1 MADRSSKLRTLLLS
15 LIYPHQ
21 ASYYDDWS
29 DAFRGSR
36 DFDCT
41 FENVAGLRPDRL
53 SRLIDEHD
61 AIVLLHST
69 NADTL
74 DYLAPIAATLSE
86 RKSARLLTFVGN
98 EYNSPHA
105 PLSDKIAMIGAMR
118 PDIVATQLLQEAGD
132 YLYAGTHAR
141 VISLPHALN
150 PHVYQPG
157 PASAARRLD
166 IGFRGYHYPTYI
178 GDVARNQT
186 VAKVIE
192 HAKALGLTLDFSE
205 SQRLGRK
212 QWAAFLADCR
222 ATVATEA
229 GSWYLSRSEDL
240 VNQVAAYAAENRN
253 SPTIG
258 ADSPL
263 RNMVRGLP
271 LPIKSVLAVLAR
283 KGPVKYAPFADED
296 LPFATVY
303 ERFFKDADKCPA
315 YSKAVSSRHF
325 DAIGSKT
332 ALLMPEGRYNDI
344 LTADEH
350 YISIAADMSN
360 IDDALAKFA
369 DVTMRESITERVYEF
384 VQASH
389 THAHRIKTAH
399 EALTET

>member
-1 MADRSSKLRTLLLS
+1 MTDRSSRLRTLLLS
-15 LIYPHQ
+15 LVYPHQ

-29 DAFRGSR
+29 DAFRRSR

-41 FENVAGLRPDRL
+41 YANVVGLRTDRL
-53 SRLIDEHD
+53 AHLIHEHD

-74 DYLAPIAATLSE
+74 DYLAPIVPTLSE

-105 PLSDKIAMIGAMR
+105 SLSDKIAMICAMR

-132 YLYAGTHAR
+132 YLYAGTCVR

-150 PHVYQPG
+150 SHVYKPG

-178 GDVARNQT
+178 GDDARNQA
-186 VAKVIE
+186 VAKITE
-192 HAKALGLTLDFSE
+192 HAQALGLSLDFSE

-240 VNQVAAYAAENRN
+240 VNQVAAYAAENRTG
-253 SPTIG
+253 PMIG

-263 RNMVRGLP
+263 RNIVRGLP
-271 LPIKSVLAVLAR
+271 LPVKSVLAFLAR
-283 KGPVKYAPFADED
+283 NGPVKYAPFADED
-296 LPFATVY
+296 VPFATVY
-303 ERFFKDADKCPA
+303 ERFFKDAERCPV

-350 YISIAADMSN
+350 YICIAADMSN
-360 IDDALAKFA
+360 VDDALAKFA
-369 DVTMRESITERVYEF
+369 DASTRESITESAYEI

-389 THAHRIKTAH
+389 THAHRIKTAY
-399 EALTET
+399 EALTAT